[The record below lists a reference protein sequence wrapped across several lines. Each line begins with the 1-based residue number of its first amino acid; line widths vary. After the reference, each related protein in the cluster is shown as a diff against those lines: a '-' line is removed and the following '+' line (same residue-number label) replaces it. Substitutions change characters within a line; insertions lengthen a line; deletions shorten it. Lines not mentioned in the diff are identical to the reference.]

1 MSVEEFVVEVDDELY
16 NQAAKVCEQYGITVE
31 DAVELFIKECA
42 LSKQIPVDMNSLSDE
57 KI

>member
-1 MSVEEFVVEVDDELY
+1 MSIEEFVVEVDDELY

-42 LSKQIPVDMNSLSDE
+42 LSKQIPVDKNSLSDE
-57 KI
+57 KV